1 MVLLEQSKSC
11 FLNFYSSYR
20 NNIYKVDNTKLKQS
34 TIQEKPEYNK
44 LGFFKLTSVGSH
56 RTDIYCDIRLPRFS
70 ITFLIFV
77 LKKQLVLV
85 GVGVGVGVG
94 VILRYMLAPCP
105 TVAFIA
111 QLWMY

>member
-1 MVLLEQSKSC
+1 M
-11 FLNFYSSYR
+11 
-20 NNIYKVDNTKLKQS
+20 DNTKLKQS

-56 RTDIYCDIRLPRFS
+56 RTDIYCEIRLPRFS

-85 GVGVGVGVG
+85 GVGV
-94 VILRYMLAPCP
+94 ILRYMLAPCP

>member
-56 RTDIYCDIRLPRFS
+56 RTDIYCEIRLPRFS

-85 GVGVGVGVG
+85 GVGVGV
-94 VILRYMLAPCP
+94 ILCYMLAPCP